1 MWLKRLKYFLIGLG
15 AVIILFITV
24 IFSILYIYEE
34 EIKKYA
40 LDELNQRL
48 NADLKV
54 ENVELSI
61 IDQFPSIAIKFNDL
75 LINDVLDPE
84 DTLLFASSLYM
95 NMDLF
100 DVVGGT
106 YEVKKIIGDHVN
118 LKLKVDSAGNDNY
131 NIWIA
136 DSSAKD
142 EEIRFSLQQVEV
154 NDLILDYKNH
164 YTDQQY
170 RFYTKHIH
178 FTGDFNK
185 DQYDL
190 TAKSHVL
197 VKEFTADQVN
207 YLKNKN
213 ADIDLNIKVNNDSS
227 TYIVDKGDLKIEGM
241 SFIVNG
247 SYKDS
252 DSTYVDLKFKGKN
265 IILESLFSVFPIEIL
280 SSLNE
285 YNAKGQVQFNAHL
298 KGEISNNNSPVFNAD
313 FNMESGSMIEKHTST
328 ALNSISLN
336 GSFINLN
343 KEGKQEFVLDRFKA
357 TLGQGKLTGALKIVD
372 FKKPTIE
379 GAINGAISLKKIADF
394 ANISSID
401 LSGNSKLDINYKL
414 SINEQGDDYK
424 IELINGNVDVLNLKA
439 DVIDQNI
446 LIENTNGE
454 LIFDK
459 KAIRSNLIRGE
470 LNGSSFEAH
479 LNFNNFLDYIT
490 GISSSLTVN
499 SDIKIEELNLGQL
512 ISQDNETENTW
523 EFLLPTQFNIS
534 SKLNIG
540 TLYYEDFKAKK
551 ITGLLSVNDQHIKAD
566 NVNFYANNGN
576 YQLNS
581 MLQSSEEN
589 KFKLTL
595 NGKANNIN
603 VASFFADFKNFGQDY
618 LTDQHLKGTATISFE
633 LSSFLNQSLMIET
646 DKLIATS
653 KIHVKKGEL
662 IGHSS
667 MMDIAD
673 YLDKNLLV
681 KSVIDT
687 KLLKKKLNHIHF
699 SELSNEISI
708 KNGIIEI
715 PKMNIISSVM
725 NMTLFGNHGFNDSID
740 YHFSFRLREL
750 MVKEQSDNEFGPIK
764 DDGLGKIIFLNMY
777 GTVDNPLFKLDQE
790 EKKQNKKE
798 IIKEEKQVIKSVLK
812 EELGLFSK
820 DSTLKTQKE
829 KKDTTIFEIEWEEE
843 MKEAE
848 NKSINKQTKEK
859 DTTKKKNGK
868 FNKLLKKIGVE
879 EEEKKEVEFEIDQN
893 D

>member
-1 MWLKRLKYFLIGLG
+1 
-15 AVIILFITV
+15 
-24 IFSILYIYEE
+24 
-34 EIKKYA
+34 
-40 LDELNQRL
+40 
-48 NADLKV
+48 
-54 ENVELSI
+54 
-61 IDQFPSIAIKFNDL
+61 
-75 LINDVLDPE
+75 
-84 DTLLFASSLYM
+84 
-95 NMDLF
+95 
-100 DVVGGT
+100 
-106 YEVKKIIGDHVN
+106 
-118 LKLKVDSAGNDNY
+118 
-131 NIWIA
+131 
-136 DSSAKD
+136 
-142 EEIRFSLQQVEV
+142 
-154 NDLILDYKNH
+154 
-164 YTDQQY
+164 
-170 RFYTKHIH
+170 
-178 FTGDFNK
+178 
-185 DQYDL
+185 
-190 TAKSHVL
+190 
-197 VKEFTADQVN
+197 
-207 YLKNKN
+207 
-213 ADIDLNIKVNNDSS
+213 
-227 TYIVDKGDLKIEGM
+227 
-241 SFIVNG
+241 
-247 SYKDS
+247 
-252 DSTYVDLKFKGKN
+252 
-265 IILESLFSVFPIEIL
+265 
-280 SSLNE
+280 
-285 YNAKGQVQFNAHL
+285 
-298 KGEISNNNSPVFNAD
+298 
-313 FNMESGSMIEKHTST
+313 
-328 ALNSISLN
+328 LNSISLN
-336 GSFINLN
+336 GSFVNLN

-424 IELINGNVDVLNLKA
+424 IELINGNVDVLNMKA

-459 KAIRSNLIRGE
+459 KALRSNLIRGE
-470 LNGSSFEAH
+470 LNGSSFETH

-512 ISQDNETENTW
+512 ISQNNGTENTS

-534 SKLNIG
+534 SKLNVG

-551 ITGLLSVNDQHIKAD
+551 ITGLLSVNDQYIKGD
-566 NVNFYANNGN
+566 NFNFYANNGN

-581 MLQSSEEN
+581 MLQSSEKN

-603 VASFFADFKNFGQDY
+603 VASFFAGFKNFGQDY
-618 LTDQHLKGTATISFE
+618 LTDQHLKGTAAISFE
-633 LSSFLNQSLMIET
+633 LSTFLNQSLMIET

-662 IGHSS
+662 INHSS
-667 MMDIAD
+667 MADIAD

-725 NMTLFGNHGFNDSID
+725 DMTLFGNHSFNDSID

-750 MVKEQSDNEFGPIK
+750 MVKDQSDNEFGPIK

-868 FNKLLKKIGVE
+868 LNKLLKKIGVE